1 MLQSICAIKERENKM
16 LDKEWIDN
24 EVEELRV
31 QYERV
36 DSRYTITKKDI
47 LEMILKLLQI
57 KDYL

>member
-1 MLQSICAIKERENKM
+1 M

-24 EVEELRV
+24 EVEKLRV

-36 DSRYTITKKDI
+36 DSRYTITKKDV

-57 KDYL
+57 KDLI

>member
-1 MLQSICAIKERENKM
+1 M

>member
-1 MLQSICAIKERENKM
+1 M

-24 EVEELRV
+24 EVEKLRV

-36 DSRYTITKKDI
+36 DSRYTITKKDV

-57 KDYL
+57 KDLL

>member
-1 MLQSICAIKERENKM
+1 M

-24 EVEELRV
+24 EVEKLRV

-36 DSRYTITKKDI
+36 DSRYTITKKDV
-47 LEMILKLLQI
+47 LDMILKLLEI